1 MRITTPSVIGVI
13 DSGLGGLTVL
23 RALRAVMPDTRFLYY
38 GDTAHAPYGGRSP
51 HELLSF
57 GREIVAFLLGKGATS
72 IVLACGSLSSTAY
85 DTLCTEFPHVP
96 ITDVLRPGVAAV
108 RAIDPPR
115 LGIIATAATI
125 RSRFFENLLRADNP
139 NRTILTRACPL
150 FAPLAEKGIFDG
162 TPVQWAAEHYLQD
175 WRGKIDALV
184 LGCTHYPLLLDPLR
198 DTLPN
203 VQMIDLSES
212 TAATI
217 KQTSQGGTANGITI
231 NNVTTGGVTYY
242 TSGNPEP
249 FARCAAKI
257 LSEACDVLKA

>member
-1 MRITTPSVIGVI
+1 MSITTPPTIGVI

-23 RALRAVMPDTRFLYY
+23 RALRAAMPDTRFLYY
-38 GDTAHAPYGGRSP
+38 GDTARAPYGGRSP
-51 HELLSF
+51 QELLTF
-57 GREIVAFLLGKGATS
+57 GREIVAFLLGKGAAS

-85 DTLCTEFPHVP
+85 DALCADFPGVP

-125 RSRFFENLLRADNP
+125 RSRFFENLLRTDNP
-139 NRTILTRACPL
+139 NREILTRACPL
-150 FAPLAEKGIFDG
+150 FAPLAERGIFDG
-162 TPVQWAAEHYLQD
+162 TPLCWAANHYLQD

-184 LGCTHYPLLLDPLR
+184 LACTHYPLLLDTLR
-198 DTLPN
+198 NTLPG

-212 TAATI
+212 SAAAI
-217 KQTSQGGTANGITI
+217 KKMPQGEAI
-231 NNVTTGGVTYY
+231 GGVTYY

-249 FARCAAKI
+249 FARCAQQI
-257 LSEACDVLKA
+257 LNDACEVLKA